1 MCKVSV
7 WTIYILDYTKM
18 TKSDKLYSV
27 EICNIHYK
35 ICQICSLEY
44 KGFHVKILHVCGI
57 HHSLPLDFCFE
68 MFCRNAFWSLG
79 PYDPVFWANQS
90 RTSWS
95 PPAYIVSYQGCT
107 PEYGTVPVAPDRDRF
122 NAILPVRLCWY
133 KRNPMAGPT
142 VSYPGLR
149 RRGPKLFG
157 KCYPSTISPPR
168 VPAVA
173 KPYNIRF
180 C

>member
-68 MFCRNAFWSLG
+68 MFCRNAFWSPG

-107 PEYGTVPVAPDRDRF
+107 PEYWWLLLIF
-122 NAILPVRLCWY
+122 LYAILCNCIYDLLLLKVCRW
-133 KRNPMAGPT
+133 KQSRRGQWRQHRFT
-142 VSYPGLR
+142 R
-149 RRGPKLFG
+149 RRCCCSRLV
-157 KCYPSTISPPR
+157 CWCAL
-168 VPAVA
+168 PAQHWSA
-173 KPYNIRF
+173 F
-180 C
+180 AS